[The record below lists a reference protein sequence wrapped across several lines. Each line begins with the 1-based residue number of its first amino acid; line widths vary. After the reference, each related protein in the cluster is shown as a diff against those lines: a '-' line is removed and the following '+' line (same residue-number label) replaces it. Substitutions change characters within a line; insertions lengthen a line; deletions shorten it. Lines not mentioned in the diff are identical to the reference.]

1 MDFWSEIF
9 MALRRNKLRTIL
21 TGFAIS
27 WGIFMLIILL
37 SVGNGLKNGVNTNFA
52 DRAKNTYTIWSSETE
67 LPYKG
72 HKANRWITLTDKD
85 IEYLENQ
92 LYHVDEVSPVFS
104 KGGTLIFEDK
114 SKSVQVEGV
123 KPIYKDIE
131 GIKIKEG
138 RFVNENDMKTKAKV
152 IVIDKIT
159 ADLIR
164 EKINSDKERK
174 NTVNV
179 RKTRKS
185 KKKEVSILGQLVMI
199 NDINYTII
207 GVFEGQMWGNMGQCY
222 APFSTMQQIYNVNNK
237 YYQLSFTTKGLET
250 KEDNENFRK
259 ELKRNLA
266 LLHEFSPDDQRGVWI
281 NSSMLNAL
289 ETNKIFNT
297 INVFIWVIGIA
308 MLISGVVGVTNI
320 MRITVKERTVEI
332 GIRKALGAK
341 PRSILLSIVMEALLI
356 TTIFGYLGMFLG
368 VGLMEVAN
376 KILETANAGKG
387 PDDVAVFM
395 NLSVDIKIVL
405 MATLVLIISG
415 VIAGIA
421 PAWKAVNVK
430 PIEAMNNRS

>member
-1 MDFWSEIF
+1 

-85 IEYLENQ
+85 IEYLENH

-114 SKSVQVEGV
+114 SKAVQVEGV
-123 KPIYKDIE
+123 RPIYKNIQ
-131 GIKIKEG
+131 GIKIMEG
-138 RFVNENDMKTKAKV
+138 RFINDNDMKTKAKV
-152 IVIDKIT
+152 VVIDKTT
-159 ADLIR
+159 AELIS
-164 EKINSDKERK
+164 EKINPDKEREK
-174 NTVNV
+174 TVNV

-185 KKKEVSILGQLVMI
+185 KKKDVSILGQLVMI
-199 NDINYTII
+199 NDINFTII

-222 APFSTMQQIYNVNNK
+222 APFSTMQQIYNENNR
-237 YYQLSFTTKGLET
+237 YYQLSFTTKGLDT
-250 KEDNENFRK
+250 KEENESFRK
-259 ELKRNLA
+259 ELKRNMA

-281 NSSMLNAL
+281 DSQMLNAL

-341 PRSILLSIVMEALLI
+341 PRSILMSIVMEALII
-356 TTIFGYLGMFLG
+356 TTVFGYAGMFVG
-368 VGLMEVAN
+368 MGLMEVIN
-376 KILETANAGKG
+376 KIMETVNAGKG
-387 PDDVAVFM
+387 VNEAAVFL
-395 NLSVDIKIVL
+395 NLSVDIKIVF
-405 MATLVLIISG
+405 MATLVLIVSG
-415 VIAGIA
+415 VVAGIA

-430 PIEAMNNRS
+430 PVEAMNNRS

>member
-1 MDFWSEIF
+1 

-85 IEYLENQ
+85 IEYLENH

-114 SKSVQVEGV
+114 SKSVQIEGV

-131 GIKIKEG
+131 GIKVKEG
-138 RFVNENDMKTKAKV
+138 RFVNENDMRTKAKV
-152 IVIDKIT
+152 VVIDKTT
-159 ADLIR
+159 AELISD
-164 EKINSDKERK
+164 KINSDKERE
-174 NTVNV
+174 NHVNV
-179 RKTRKS
+179 RKTRRS
-185 KKKEVSILGQLVMI
+185 KKKDISILGQLVMI

-237 YYQLSFTTKGLET
+237 YYQLSFTTKGLDT
-250 KEDNENFRK
+250 KEDNESFRK

-281 NSSMLNAL
+281 DSSMLNAL

-405 MATLVLIISG
+405 MATIVLIISG

-430 PIEAMNNRS
+430 PIEAMNNRG

>member
-1 MDFWSEIF
+1 

-85 IEYLENQ
+85 IEYLENH

-114 SKSVQVEGV
+114 SKSMHIEGV

-131 GIKIKEG
+131 GIKVKEG

-159 ADLIR
+159 AELIS
-164 EKINSDKERK
+164 EKINLDKEREK
-174 NTVNV
+174 TVNV

-320 MRITVKERTVEI
+320 MRITVKERTFEI

-341 PRSILLSIVMEALLI
+341 PRSILMSIVMEALII
-356 TTIFGYLGMFLG
+356 TTVFGYIGMFVG
-368 VGLMEVAN
+368 MGLMEIVN

-387 PDDVAVFM
+387 ASEVAVFL

>member
-1 MDFWSEIF
+1 

-104 KGGTLIFEDK
+104 KGGILIFEDK
-114 SKSVQVEGV
+114 SKSVQIEGV

-131 GIKIKEG
+131 GIKVKEG
-138 RFVNENDMKTKAKV
+138 RFVNENDMRTKAKV
-152 IVIDKIT
+152 VVIDKTT
-159 ADLIR
+159 AELISD
-164 EKINSDKERK
+164 KINSDKERE
-174 NTVNV
+174 NHVNV
-179 RKTRKS
+179 RKTRRS
-185 KKKEVSILGQLVMI
+185 KKKDISILGQLVMI

-281 NSSMLNAL
+281 DSSMLNAL

-405 MATLVLIISG
+405 MATIVLIISG

-430 PIEAMNNRS
+430 PIEAMNNRG

>member
-85 IEYLENQ
+85 IEYLENH

-114 SKSVQVEGV
+114 SKSVQIEGV

-138 RFVNENDMKTKAKV
+138 RFVNENDMRTKAKV
-152 IVIDKIT
+152 VVIDKTT
-159 ADLIR
+159 AELISD
-164 EKINSDKERK
+164 KINSDKERE
-174 NTVNV
+174 NYVNV
-179 RKTRKS
+179 RKTRRS

-387 PDDVAVFM
+387 LDDVAVFM

-405 MATLVLIISG
+405 MATIVLIISG

-430 PIEAMNNRS
+430 PIEAMNNRG